1 MPEWLTGHYEASPV
15 LVGILVACAIAGSL
29 GILVWAEL
37 SGRRR

>member
-1 MPEWLTGHYEASPV
+1 MTGQYEASPL

-29 GILVWAEL
+29 GVLVWVEL